1 MPYNRIGYLCDMK
14 LMQDT
19 GPTGYTII
27 SCADD
32 HLRIN
37 DQLVRSSCIVSA
49 QSLITDWP
57 PAQLDDLTAE
67 HVAMLAEI
75 NPEVILIGVGSRIR
89 FPSPEV
95 TRPLVERGIG
105 FEVMD
110 TAAACRTY
118 NLLMGDG
125 RKVVAGLILAAPK
138 V

>member
-1 MPYNRIGYLCDMK
+1 MK
-14 LMQDT
+14 LVQDT
-19 GPTGYTII
+19 GLSGYTIV

-37 DQLVRSSCIVSA
+37 DQVIRSSCIVSA
-49 QSLITDWP
+49 ERLITDWP
-57 PAQLDDLTAE
+57 PVGFDDLNAE
-67 HVAMLAEI
+67 YVAMLATS
-75 NPEVILIGVGSRIR
+75 NPEVILIGVGKRIR

-125 RKVVAGLILAAPK
+125 RTVVAGLLLAAPAI
-138 V
+138 